1 MAPTNLTVIDNG
13 LGSLQISWTS
23 NITIE
28 EVAVDYFVIARATG
42 NPDIPQIVEW
52 TTLLHQVIMSPD
64 NFLCA
69 AYSIQVTANNSA
81 GSSSPSEII
90 TMVFPS
96 LPLVESSIAHTLTK
110 MEDGITLSV
119 TLNVRKQHFLA
130 ISHILCDRMFQFAI
144 KIPIHLHCNNII
156 IQNKFFT
163 PCGNTQCFQLSE

>member
-13 LGSLQISWTS
+13 LGSLQVSWTS

-28 EVAVDYFVIARATG
+28 GVAVDYFVIARAIG
-42 NPDIPQIVEW
+42 NPDLPQILER
-52 TTLLHQVIMSPD
+52 TTFLHQVIMSPD

-96 LPLVESSIAHTLTK
+96 LPNISLVESSIAHTLTK

-119 TLNVRKQHFLA
+119 TLNVRKHQLLA
-130 ISHILCDRMFQFAI
+130 ISHILCDRVLQFAI
-144 KIPIHLHCNNII
+144 NIPMH
-156 IQNKFFT
+156 FT
-163 PCGNTQCFQLSE
+163 RAL